1 MTVPSTSRAAPDGP
15 PGIRFWAAT
24 LLVVVLALDANSR
37 GSFPSL
43 LVIGPLIGI
52 TVVWLI
58 RAARA
63 PWQVTTIRD
72 RARWLAIPAFL
83 VLVFGLTRSDLLK
96 DARFNLSR
104 GALDDMAADVMAGG
118 PLGRGWVGL
127 YSVDNVERTANG
139 FRFVLADNGLS
150 RIGLAYAP
158 SGEPLES
165 EANFDPLWQPA
176 EFEHLDGPWWWFA
189 QGWD

>member
-1 MTVPSTSRAAPDGP
+1 
-15 PGIRFWAAT
+15 
-24 LLVVVLALDANSR
+24 VVLVAVDADSR

-43 LVIGPLIGI
+43 LVIGPLIALA
-52 TVVWLI
+52 VVWLI
-58 RAARA
+58 RAARV
-63 PWQVTTIRD
+63 PWPQTPIRT
-72 RARWLAIPAFL
+72 RIRWLAIPALL
-83 VLVFGLTRSDLLK
+83 VVVFALTRSDLLK

-104 GALDDMAADVMAGG
+104 GELDDMATDVMGGG
-118 PLGRGWVGL
+118 PADRGWVGL
-127 YSVDNVERTANG
+127 YGVGTIERLANG

-150 RIGLAYAP
+150 RFGLAYAP

-165 EANFDPLWQPA
+165 EANVDPLWQPA